1 MNPNDLAN
9 ELEAQ
14 NYDYWLN
21 LMLDNVP
28 NDIDKR
34 EGSIIYDAVAP
45 AAMVNAQQSLSLA
58 NIIRET
64 YIKTAQ
70 GEFLDYRAFEHG
82 TSRYEATN
90 AEVKAKFN
98 DDDGNPVNVEV
109 GDRFASIAESP
120 IFYTVIK
127 SNGDGTAE
135 MQAEEAGTSANS
147 YLGQVL
153 PVTPNDNLAWAEIT
167 EITIPAR
174 DEENDEHLRARL
186 LNTNS
191 WVAYGGNVADY
202 LNMTSKINDVGATQV
217 YPTWDGADAN
227 DWTEML
233 LRMYTR
239 WCDKKGYKVETLDL
253 LEGDEAGIKSVTLKV
268 KGEFAYGYL
277 KAEKGVHRLV
287 RISPFNANGKRQT
300 SFASVEVLP
309 ELTKDQDIDIR
320 PEDLKI
326 DTYRASGAGGQHVN
340 KTESAIRITH
350 LPTGIVVQCQ
360 NERSQFA
367 NKDTAMAM
375 LKSKLIEL
383 KERAHKEKIED
394 LTGELKDMGWGS
406 QIRSYVFHP
415 YNMVKDHRTN
425 EETSNLNAVM
435 NGEIDQFIVSY
446 LKEEAK
452 K

>member
-1 MNPNDLAN
+1 MQENGFWD
-9 ELEAQ
+9 
-14 NYDYWLN
+14 
-21 LMLDNVP
+21 
-28 NDIDKR
+28 DIKR
-34 EGSIIYDAVAP
+34 AEEVTRESKSIKDRID
-45 AAMVNAQQSLSLA
+45 
-58 NIIRET
+58 
-64 YIKTAQ
+64 
-70 GEFLDYRAFEHG
+70 
-82 TSRYEATN
+82 RYESLVN
-90 AEVKAKFN
+90 RL
-98 DDDGNPVNVEV
+98 DDVEV
-109 GDRFASIAESP
+109 LAEL
-120 IFYTVIK
+120 
-127 SNGDGTAE
+127 AE
-135 MQAEEAGTSANS
+135 DDEETI
-147 YLGQVL
+147 LEV
-153 PVTPNDNLAWAEIT
+153 IT
-167 EITIPAR
+167 EIR
-174 DEENDEHLRARL
+174 DIEKQIDDFRIEL
-186 LNTNS
+186 LLS
-191 WVAYGGNVADY
+191 GEYD
-202 LNMTSKINDVGATQV
+202 KNDVILNLHAGV
-217 YPTWDGADAN
+217 GGSDAN

-239 WCDKKGYKVETLDL
+239 WCEKKGYKVETLDL

-350 LPTGIVVQCQ
+350 IPTGIVVQCQ
-360 NERSQFA
+360 SERSQFA
-367 NKDTAMAM
+367 NKDTAMSM

-425 EETSNLNAVM
+425 EETANLNAVM
-435 NGEIDQFIVSY
+435 NGEIDQFITTY
-446 LKEEAK
+446 LKSISK
-452 K
+452 

>member
-1 MNPNDLAN
+1 MQENGFWDDVKRAEEVTKESKGIKDRIDRYESLVRRLDDVEVLAELAEDDEETVNEVISEIRDIEKLIEEYKIELLLSGEYDKNDA
-9 ELEAQ
+9 
-14 NYDYWLN
+14 
-21 LMLDNVP
+21 
-28 NDIDKR
+28 I
-34 EGSIIYDAVAP
+34 
-45 AAMVNAQQSLSLA
+45 LSLHA
-58 NIIRET
+58 
-64 YIKTAQ
+64 
-70 GEFLDYRAFEHG
+70 G
-82 TSRYEATN
+82 
-90 AEVKAKFN
+90 
-98 DDDGNPVNVEV
+98 V
-109 GDRFASIAESP
+109 GGS
-120 IFYTVIK
+120 
-127 SNGDGTAE
+127 
-135 MQAEEAGTSANS
+135 
-147 YLGQVL
+147 
-153 PVTPNDNLAWAEIT
+153 
-167 EITIPAR
+167 
-174 DEENDEHLRARL
+174 
-186 LNTNS
+186 
-191 WVAYGGNVADY
+191 
-202 LNMTSKINDVGATQV
+202 
-217 YPTWDGADAN
+217 DAN
-227 DWTEML
+227 DWTLML